1 MEPSDIKKAREAAMA
16 EAVEIDK
23 TCAWLQDEWVRLS
36 NLKWCPSDGYIRAL
50 LRVCPTESVIYAVL
64 VTAER
69 FALGKVRRETWA
81 PYVRAIAESHAEEQV
96 HNG

>member
-1 MEPSDIKKAREAAMA
+1 MDADIKRARERTMAKMA
-16 EAVEIDK
+16 EVDK
-23 TCAWLQDEWVRLS
+23 TISWLQDEWVRLS
-36 NLKWCPSDGYIRAL
+36 ELEWCPSDGYIRGL
-50 LRVCPTESVIYAVL
+50 LRAYPAESVIYAVL

-69 FALGKVRRETWA
+69 FARGKVRRETWA